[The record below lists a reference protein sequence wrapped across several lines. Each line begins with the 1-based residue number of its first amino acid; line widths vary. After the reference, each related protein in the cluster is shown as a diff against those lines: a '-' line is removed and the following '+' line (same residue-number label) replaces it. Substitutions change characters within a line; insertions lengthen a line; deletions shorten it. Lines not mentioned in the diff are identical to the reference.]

1 MLICICINCT
11 FYNQCWIKNGLNKLP
26 KVHTNSLL
34 KLNFKNHT
42 MSKNFLDHGIFFKIL
57 LNTFSKKQ
65 EYEFDVVECEG
76 FCENPGK
83 WID

>member
-1 MLICICINCT
+1 
-11 FYNQCWIKNGLNKLP
+11 
-26 KVHTNSLL
+26 
-34 KLNFKNHT
+34 